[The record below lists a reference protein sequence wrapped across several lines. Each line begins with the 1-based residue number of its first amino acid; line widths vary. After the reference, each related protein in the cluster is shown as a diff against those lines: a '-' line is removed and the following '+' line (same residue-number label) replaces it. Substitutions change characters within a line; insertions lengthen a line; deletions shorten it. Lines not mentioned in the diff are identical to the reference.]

1 MKENYMNKTP
11 DDEAY
16 WNLVDDFIRRA
27 NDACDTA
34 DPAAVSAALLQASAR
49 FSAFVV
55 AASSLDRKEF
65 TEEMESSLQYLT
77 TQYREN
83 LRADLED
90 YRENYKVYIAK
101 ERPESAGD

>member
-1 MKENYMNKTP
+1 MSKAPE
-11 DDEAY
+11 DEAY
-16 WNLVDDFIRRA
+16 WNLVDEFIQRA
-27 NDACDTA
+27 NEACDDA
-34 DPAAVSAALLQASAR
+34 DPSAVSAALLQASAR

-65 TEEMESSLQYLT
+65 TEEMDSSLQFLT
-77 TQYREN
+77 TQYREH

-101 ERPESAGD
+101 ERPESDDD